1 MVLATECLATDTE
14 ELDAIFSALASATRR
29 SLITQLGEG
38 DATISE
44 LAEPFDMTL
53 AAVSKHLSVLEKT
66 GLVRRTRQGK
76 ARRCSLQEGVLENA
90 ESWLTSRREHWEAT
104 LSAFADYVESTEQ
117 ETP

>member
-1 MVLATECLATDTE
+1 MLLATETK

-38 DATISE
+38 DATVSE

-53 AAVSKHLSVLEKT
+53 AAVSKHLSVLEKV
-66 GLVRRTRQGK
+66 GLVRRERQGK
-76 ARRCSLQEGVLENA
+76 ARRCSLQDGVLENA
-90 ESWLTSRREHWEAT
+90 EVWLVSRREHWEAT
-104 LSAFADYVESTEQ
+104 LSTFANYVESTEP

>member
-1 MVLATECLATDTE
+1 MLLATETK

-38 DATISE
+38 DATVSE

-53 AAVSKHLSVLEKT
+53 AAVSKHLSVLEKA
-66 GLVRRTRQGK
+66 GLVRRERQGK
-76 ARRCSLQEGVLENA
+76 ARRCSLQDGVLENA
-90 ESWLTSRREHWEAT
+90 EVWLASRREHWEAT
-104 LSAFADYVESTEQ
+104 LSTFADYVESTEP

>member
-1 MVLATECLATDTE
+1 ME
-14 ELDAIFSALASATRR
+14 
-29 SLITQLGEG
+29 LGEG

-90 ESWLTSRREHWEAT
+90 ESWLTSRRERWETT